1 MALCLCYFVCLCI
14 KTWSQMV
21 LHWFKLTFGSGFI
34 RCSAERCG
42 FLNARSTCLFLF
54 FVPSQWWLIACP
66 SACFSAFGVF
76 QHLISFPLRAFRLH
90 HFLFVTFPSPASP
103 AVPPDMK
110 KYLKICLQLL
120 FSFPPPEHQLQ
131 LWDTAGQER
140 FRKSMVQHYYRNVHA
155 VLFVY
160 DVTSPASF
168 RGLMS
173 WIEECRQ
180 NSLGQEIPR

>member
-21 LHWFKLTFGSGFI
+21 SHWFKLTFGSGFI

-76 QHLISFPLRAFRLH
+76 QHLISFPLRALRLH

-110 KYLKICLQLL
+110 KYLKICLSTSLL
-120 FSFPPPEHQLQ
+120 ISPSR
-131 LWDTAGQER
+131 T
-140 FRKSMVQHYYRNVHA
+140 
-155 VLFVY
+155 
-160 DVTSPASF
+160 PASAVGHSGTGAF
-168 RGLMS
+168 PKVHGAALLPQRACCALRI
-173 WIEECRQ
+173 WCHQ
-180 NSLGQEIPR
+180 PC